1 MRRRLPGC
9 RRDSVT
15 HRVVGLI
22 LAEELPLYMDKNQ
35 VIALAFALLMVS
47 SMVAWGA
54 TAIF

>member
-1 MRRRLPGC
+1 
-9 RRDSVT
+9 
-15 HRVVGLI
+15 LI